1 MKKDLLMGHLLSE
14 WVTKRSR
21 GTEYTCGRQWA
32 DLGPIDV
39 IIVRAEDTKQVG
51 VSSKVTPSPAK

>member
-51 VSSKVTPSPAK
+51 FPAR